1 VASTRPSRPAVRP
14 IPSLVVLAVIGL
26 VLAGLVLARADTS
39 ITSLVDRSASAS
51 AADWSEQHAAPERHV
66 PVSHVLATRPQPT
79 RTVTF
84 SQLRLLLGLL
94 VVLGTATLWSTAAG
108 PRERQRAALADGIA
122 LLPHRRGPPA
132 V

>member
-1 VASTRPSRPAVRP
+1 
-14 IPSLVVLAVIGL
+14 VIGL
-26 VLAGLVLARADTS
+26 VLAGLCLARSDTS
-39 ITSLVDRSASAS
+39 TTSLGHRSASAS
-51 AADWSEQHAAPERHV
+51 AADWSDQHAVPEPHV
-66 PVSHVLATRPQPT
+66 PVSHVLATRPQPI

-108 PRERQRAALADGIA
+108 PQERRRAARADGIA

-132 V
+132 PD